1 MKIFVKS
8 LLLFFFI
15 INISNAELKDNND
28 PYKSNAE
35 IKYWILI
42 KPKPTLKPIE
52 VVLIQLNSLKN
63 NDHHYKDYGI
73 EQTWEFAHPNNKLM
87 TGPLNRFKQMIHS
100 ESYKILIDHENH
112 KVILLKETDNALT
125 YKVFILSKDKKKY
138 SYIWKV
144 EKVLL
149 DDNFKN
155 CWMTTSVS
163 NLKYLGD
170 VI

>member
-1 MKIFVKS
+1 MIFGHK
-8 LLLFFFI
+8 LQ
-15 INISNAELKDNND
+15 
-28 PYKSNAE
+28 
-35 IKYWILI
+35 LI
-42 KPKPTLKPIE
+42 MLE
-52 VVLIQLNSLKN
+52 
-63 NDHHYKDYGI
+63 
-73 EQTWEFAHPNNKLM
+73 
-87 TGPLNRFKQMIHS
+87 
-100 ESYKILIDHENH
+100 
-112 KVILLKETDNALT
+112 ETDNTLT
-125 YKVFILSKDKKKY
+125 YKVFILSKEKKKY

>member
-1 MKIFVKS
+1 MEATDLKKAGLKATLPRMRILQILEDAPGKHLS
-8 LLLFFFI
+8 
-15 INISNAELKDNND
+15 AED
-28 PYKSNAE
+28 
-35 IKYWILI
+35 
-42 KPKPTLKPIE
+42 
-52 VVLIQLNSLKN
+52 V
-63 NDHHYKDYGI
+63 
-73 EQTWEFAHPNNKLM
+73 
-87 TGPLNRFKQMIHS
+87 
-100 ESYKILIDHENH
+100 YKILIDHENH

>member
-1 MKIFVKS
+1 M
-8 LLLFFFI
+8 
-15 INISNAELKDNND
+15 
-28 PYKSNAE
+28 
-35 IKYWILI
+35 
-42 KPKPTLKPIE
+42 E
-52 VVLIQLNSLKN
+52 V
-63 NDHHYKDYGI
+63 
-73 EQTWEFAHPNNKLM
+73 
-87 TGPLNRFKQMIHS
+87 
-100 ESYKILIDHENH
+100 
-112 KVILLKETDNALT
+112 LLKEKNNMLT
-125 YKVFILSKDKKKY
+125 YKVIILSKYKKKY